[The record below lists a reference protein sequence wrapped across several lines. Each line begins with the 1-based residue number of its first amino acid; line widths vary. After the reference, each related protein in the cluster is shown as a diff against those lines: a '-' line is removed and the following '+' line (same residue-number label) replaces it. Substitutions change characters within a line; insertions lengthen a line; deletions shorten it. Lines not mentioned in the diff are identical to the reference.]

1 MKVADIV
8 REIDKREALE
18 NCILHGKVRGIISSP
33 NGFEG
38 LSPSSGDW
46 AVLELYAITVKGE
59 NYFGFGETTFL
70 TPRSTILFVLED
82 KSFIG
87 KLVTVSGKRGR
98 GIKLRRQKM
107 QNNRLGYFVPVF
119 AKGRDLWKLEPNTV
133 TPFKGTTSKEIDLLF
148 KEYEKFEPYY
158 LTMTKSVVGF
168 DGTDFYNY
176 IEDDNKV
183 SRGSLSY
190 ITDFT
195 QRVNREKE
203 EELSSLLSKAK
214 GERDFFLSNVLDS
227 NPLSESIKN
236 DFVKSFNNLRKVSS
250 RLIPETTSRFKDVV
264 SKKVKTYSEALSLLI
279 GVDSLKHLESDILL
293 EDPFYYYLSEE
304 LDFDTCEML
313 FFISSLIKG
322 EDFTAPSKLRGI
334 SVVVEGARRV
344 YKRRGHSML
353 LNTLSSPLTC
363 KVSDTMISRYKSSQS
378 PLNSKS
384 LNVLKYMGYL
394 KYSNYK
400 SLYTD
405 GMYYS
410 LGKEV
415 DYLSSA
421 VSSGFIVNPKKSY
434 YSVYD
439 LAELELNLV
448 KLASNFASAE
458 FDYEM
463 WDIQP
468 HIDLVSEN
476 SKRPFNT
483 DMLRSMINLNTGFGL
498 FLGTNHSRLDEVKE
512 VILRSCR
519 AKGYLSKLLVVD
531 SSFKP
536 STWYKGYEEVY
547 FQHINHVAYNVEQGN
562 SWEEPSLVFVN
573 NAHTMSLQELISILE
588 YVPTGSAVYL
598 FGSPWSGVGVLSSLA
613 SRYSSAIVLP
623 EAGGSALE
631 STLAAVSSGL
641 TFSIGKNLKLS
652 SVPSANTLFSIH
664 DVLKRTF
671 QAGMSREDVRVI
683 SDLEKSMSWESL
695 GERLLSD
702 FISVGDMSEIESGTL
717 VFSEGVTYDLF
728 YKGSFIGSWSSA
740 FLGTLETYDGDYA
753 TVKLGNGDYSLRI
766 VKDGLSLGYCLP
778 SYVAELYPVRV
789 SFVVCQRNR
798 GQISRESVVRSIN
811 ASQGVSFIGDTS
823 LVVGSHS
830 SRTSLPVTLI
840 EKVLK

>member
-1 MKVADIV
+1 MRVADIV
-8 REIDKREALE
+8 REIDKREVLE
-18 NCILHGKVRGIISSP
+18 NCILHGRVKGIINPP

-38 LSPSSGDW
+38 LSLSSGDW

-70 TPRSTILFVLED
+70 TPKSTVLFVLEG
-82 KSFIG
+82 KSLIG

-119 AKGRDLWKLEPNTV
+119 TKGRDLWGLEPNTV
-133 TPFKGTTSKEIDLLF
+133 TSFKGTTSKEIDLLF

-158 LTMTKSVVGF
+158 LAITKSVVGF
-168 DGTDFYNY
+168 DGSDFYNY
-176 IEDDNKV
+176 IENANKV
-183 SRGSLSY
+183 SNCSLSY

-195 QRVNREKE
+195 QKVNREKE

-250 RLIPETTSRFKDVV
+250 RLIPETTSRFKNVV
-264 SKKVKTYSEALSLLI
+264 SKKVKTYSEALSLLM
-279 GVDSLKHLESDILL
+279 GVDSLKHLDSDILL

-353 LNTLSSPLTC
+353 LNTLSSPLIC
-363 KVSDTMISRYKSSQS
+363 KVSSVMISRYKSSQS
-378 PLNSKS
+378 PLDSKS

-394 KYSNYK
+394 KYSNYR

-410 LGKEV
+410 LDKEV

-421 VSSGFIVNPKKSY
+421 VSSGFVVNPKKSY

-476 SKRPFNT
+476 SERQFST
-483 DMLRSMINLNTGFGL
+483 DMLRSLINLNTGFGI

-519 AKGYLSKLLVVD
+519 AKGYLSKLLVID
-531 SSFKP
+531 SSFQP
-536 STWYKGYEEVY
+536 SQWYDGYEDVH
-547 FQHINHVAYNVEQGN
+547 FQHINHVSHRVEQGVLWN
-562 SWEEPSLVFVN
+562 EPSLVFVN
-573 NAHTMSLQELISILE
+573 NAHTLSLQQLNSILE
-588 YVPTGSAVYL
+588 YLSKGSAVYL

-613 SRYSSAIVLP
+613 SRYSFAIVLP
-623 EAGGSALE
+623 ETGGSALE
-631 STLAAVSSGL
+631 STLATVNSGL

-652 SVPSANTLFSIH
+652 SVPTANTVFSIH

-671 QAGMSREDVRVI
+671 QAGIPRKDVRVI
-683 SDLEKSMSWESL
+683 SDLEKSMSWKSL

-702 FISVGDMSEIESGTL
+702 FTSVEGVSEIESGTL
-717 VFSEGVTYDLF
+717 IFSEGVTFDLF
-728 YKGSFIGSWSSA
+728 YKGSSIGSWSSA

-753 TVKLGNGDYSLRI
+753 IVKLGNGDYSLRI
-766 VKDGLSLGYCLP
+766 VKDGLSHGYCIP
-778 SYVAELYPVRV
+778 SHVAELYPVRV

-798 GQISRESVVRSIN
+798 GQLVKESIVRSLN
-811 ASQGVSFIGDTS
+811 SASGVSFIGDTS
-823 LVVGSHS
+823 LVVGAYS